1 MVPDIRI
8 DNSYFSLD
16 ENVFCVKIQE
26 HRSRMYKHANRP
38 VPLQNIRLNFTENPY
53 HRVIRGNTY
62 NLRTSTSGIIRLNSH
77 LSTPQ
82 HEPRFQ
88 RQQQLHFHHHS
99 QLPPPPQ
106 HQQVMHH
113 ATPVRQVP
121 KRVGITVVLMRSGAA
136 SSVNVR
142 LHVMQLQDPLPSGHC
157 MGA

>member
-8 DNSYFSLD
+8 DNSDFSLD

-82 HEPRFQ
+82 HEQ
-88 RQQQLHFHHHS
+88 ITALDI
-99 QLPPPPQ
+99 LPEGPW
-106 HQQVMHH
+106 
-113 ATPVRQVP
+113 
-121 KRVGITVVLMRSGAA
+121 
-136 SSVNVR
+136 
-142 LHVMQLQDPLPSGHC
+142 C
-157 MGA
+157 E

>member
-8 DNSYFSLD
+8 DNSDFSLD

-99 QLPPPPQ
+99 QLPPPPPQ

-121 KRVGITVVLMRSGAA
+121 KRVGNFR
-136 SSVNVR
+136 
-142 LHVMQLQDPLPSGHC
+142 
-157 MGA
+157 

>member
-1 MVPDIRI
+1 MGIHSVTFSEWCQI
-8 DNSYFSLD
+8 DNSDFSLD

-99 QLPPPPQ
+99 QPPPPPQ

-113 ATPVRQVP
+113 ATPVRQMP
-121 KRVGITVVLMRSGAA
+121 KRVGNLR
-136 SSVNVR
+136 
-142 LHVMQLQDPLPSGHC
+142 
-157 MGA
+157 